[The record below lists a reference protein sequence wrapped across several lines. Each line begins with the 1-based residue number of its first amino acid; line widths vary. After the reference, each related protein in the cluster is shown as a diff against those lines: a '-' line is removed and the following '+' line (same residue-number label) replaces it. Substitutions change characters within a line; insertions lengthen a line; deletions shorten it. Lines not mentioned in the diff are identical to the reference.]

1 MLKKTVDRFV
11 PDLSNS
17 ESEYQRR
24 VRLIAYALFITSVFS
39 LFYVIV
45 SWMAGFTVGIIV
57 MGFAFIVFSS
67 LLILLR
73 LGINMFVIANLF
85 GFSGIVAISTC
96 IYFSG
101 GSTSP
106 ILPWLATTPIV
117 ILLLAGKRS
126 GSFWAICS
134 VTVMVLFTVMGSYGY
149 VFPKAFATD
158 NVTFNLSCNVGLVLI
173 IFFISIVFE
182 NVRINAFNKVSSQ
195 KDELEETLHELRAA
209 QSQLI
214 QSEKMASLGELTAG
228 IAHEIQ
234 NPLNFVN
241 NFSELNKELA
251 IDLQK
256 ELTNGNV
263 EEAMAISEDIKSNA
277 EKIVIHGNRAD
288 AIVKGMLQHSR
299 KSTGQKEFTDINA
312 LCEESIR
319 LSYHG
324 LRAKEKNFHADF
336 KTSFDPEVGSIKVMP
351 QEISRVILN
360 LLNNAFY
367 AVNAAIELKGND
379 YKPLVSLTTRKT
391 NSPSDDE
398 CVEIIVSDNGT
409 GIPKKVI
416 DKIFQ
421 PFFTTKPAGQ
431 GTGLGLSLS
440 YDIITK
446 GHNGTIKVETVE
458 GKGADFIIQLP
469 VSA

>member
-1 MLKKTVDRFV
+1 MLKKTVGLFV
-11 PDLSNS
+11 PYLPNS
-17 ESEYQRR
+17 GSEYQRR
-24 VRLIAYALFITSVFS
+24 VRLIAYALFITSIFS
-39 LFYVIV
+39 LFYVLV
-45 SWMAGFTVGIIV
+45 SWVAGFTIGIIV
-57 MGFAFIVFSS
+57 MGSAFIFFSS

-85 GFSGIVAISTC
+85 GLSGMLAISTC

-101 GSTSP
+101 GLTSP

-134 VTVMVLFTVMGSYGY
+134 VTIMVLFTVMGSFGY
-149 VFPKAFATD
+149 VFPKTFSTD
-158 NVTFNLSCNVGLVLI
+158 NITFNLSCNVGLVLI

-195 KDELEETLHELRAA
+195 NEQLQQTLHELRAA
-209 QSQLI
+209 QDQLI
-214 QSEKMASLGELTAG
+214 HSEKMASLGELTAG

-241 NFSELNKELA
+241 NFSELNIEL
-251 IDLQK
+251 
-256 ELTNGNV
+256 V
-263 EEAMAISEDIKSNA
+263 EEINQELKDGNINEAITILESIKHNA
-277 EKIVIHGNRAD
+277 EKIVLHGNRAD
-288 AIVKGMLQHSR
+288 SIVKGMLQHSR
-299 KSTGQKEFTDINA
+299 KSSGQKELTDINT
-312 LCEESIR
+312 LCEECIR

-336 KTSFDPEVGSIKVMP
+336 KTDFDPAVGSIKILP

-360 LLNNAFY
+360 LMNNAFY
-367 AVNAAIELKGND
+367 AVNAAVPLKGND
-379 YKPLVSLTTRKT
+379 YKPLVSLSTHRKNT
-391 NSPSDDE
+391 DDGKS
-398 CVEIIVSDNGT
+398 VIEIIVSDNGT
-409 GIPKKVI
+409 GVPKDII

-421 PFFTTKPAGQ
+421 PFFTTKPTGQ

-446 GHNGTIKVETVE
+446 GHNGTIKVETEE
-458 GKGADFIIQLP
+458 GKGASFIIQLP
-469 VSA
+469 DTV

>member
-1 MLKKTVDRFV
+1 MLKKIVDFFV
-11 PDLSNS
+11 PYVPQSG
-17 ESEYQRR
+17 SEYQRR

-39 LFYVIV
+39 LFYVLV
-45 SWMAGFTVGIIV
+45 SWIAGFTIGIIV
-57 MGFAFIVFSS
+57 MGVAFIFFFG

-73 LGINMFVIANLF
+73 SGINMFVIANLF
-85 GFSGIVAISTC
+85 GLSGILAISTC

-101 GSTSP
+101 GLASP

-117 ILLLAGKRS
+117 ILLLAGKKS

-134 VTVMVLFTVMGSYGY
+134 VTVMIMFTVIGSMGYN
-149 VFPKAFATD
+149 FPKTIAG
-158 NVTFNLSCNVGLVLI
+158 NNITFNLSCNVGLVLI

-195 KDELEETLHELRAA
+195 KDELQQTLHELRAT
-209 QSQLI
+209 QDQLI
-214 QSEKMASLGELTAG
+214 HSEKMASLGELTAG

-241 NFSELNKELA
+241 NFSELNIELV
-251 IDLQK
+251 DELQQ
-256 ELTNGNV
+256 ELTDGNID
-263 EEAMAISEDIKSNA
+263 EAVAILENIKNNA
-277 EKIVIHGNRAD
+277 GKIVLHGSRAD
-288 AIVKGMLQHSR
+288 SIVKGMLQHSR
-299 KSTGQKEFTDINA
+299 KSTGQKELTDINT
-312 LCEESIR
+312 LCEECIR

-336 KTSFDPEVGSIKVMP
+336 KTDFDPNVGSIKVLP

-360 LLNNAFY
+360 LMNNAFY
-367 AVNAAIELKGND
+367 AVNAAVPLKGND
-379 YKPLVSLTTRKT
+379 YKPLVSLTTHRKDA
-391 NSPSDDE
+391 DDGIPV
-398 CVEIIVSDNGT
+398 VEIIVSDNGI
-409 GIPKKVI
+409 GIPRDVI

-421 PFFTTKPAGQ
+421 PFFTTKPTGQ

-446 GHNGTIKVETVE
+446 GHNGTITVETKE

-469 VSA
+469 DSA